1 MKPERGL
8 KVLDRSWD
16 LNVFLLLL
24 CFFVL
29 FESETSQIIVSAFLN
44 PWRQQSLPHIA
55 RYSCSSCIFT
65 FFVCVW
71 DWCSILP
78 ACITAEYGSCTVL
91 PAHISKNSQRTEGH
105 ARLSFYGSVT
115 NYRLVCE
122 IRVAS
127 LSPISLGKALCGVQH
142 WSPAAEKLTGAAI
155 LKCIPGTSMLLS
167 ASGQHVVYKLEGPLS
182 SYWKREDFIFNQALN
197 CNKTKI
203 YVQLLATW
211 PLFMLLCWI
220 RQGCWEMVREE
231 SKLRGVTHV
240 HKP

>member
-1 MKPERGL
+1 M
-8 KVLDRSWD
+8 
-16 LNVFLLLL
+16 
-24 CFFVL
+24 
-29 FESETSQIIVSAFLN
+29 
-44 PWRQQSLPHIA
+44 
-55 RYSCSSCIFT
+55 
-65 FFVCVW
+65 CVW

-78 ACITAEYGSCTVL
+78 AHITAEYGSCTVL
-91 PAHISKNSQRTEGH
+91 PAHVSKNSRRTEGH

-167 ASGQHVVYKLEGPLS
+167 ASGQYVVYKLEGPLS
-182 SYWKREDFIFNQALN
+182 SYWKRKDFIFNQALN
-197 CNKTKI
+197 CNETKI

-211 PLFMLLCWI
+211 PLFMLYVEQDKVVGRWC
-220 RQGCWEMVREE
+220 VRNQ
-231 SKLRGVTHV
+231 SYVVWHMCIS
-240 HKP
+240 HKVFHHPVVFYFRFFSILNYSLLLQPEQCSSQCYVWVGL